1 MKVADVLRI
10 LGWYRTGGFGADGGQ
25 PRQFRHAKRP
35 GRLTFAGKTS
45 DGLAPGALESVLKQS
60 GYRIGDTH
68 PPQ

>member
-10 LGWYRTGGFGADGGQ
+10 LGWYRVGARGEH
-25 PRQFRHAKRP
+25 RQFKHPKTP
-35 GRLTFAGKTS
+35 GRLTVAGRPT

-60 GYRIGDTH
+60 GYRIGESR

>member
-10 LGWYRTGGFGADGGQ
+10 LGWYRTGGFGAGEQ

-35 GRLTFAGKTS
+35 GRVTFAGRSS

-60 GYRIGDTH
+60 GYRVGDRHT
-68 PPQ
+68 Q